1 MDRQK
6 KKRETEIKRGKG
18 VERKTEREAQRE
30 KIETDKEKN

>member
-18 VERKTEREAQRE
+18 IERKTKRERDINRE
-30 KIETDKEKN
+30 